1 MRDQEQRAR
10 IARQPPLEPQHRVE
24 VEMIG
29 RLVEQQQVGAAH
41 QRLCEIEA
49 HAPAA
54 GEFRD
59 RPCEVAGR
67 ETQARKQ
74 ARGAR
79 RRRVAVDGLDTGMRR
94 GDSEP
99 VVRLLG
105 RAQRRLD
112 RRAARRRR
120 PARTR
125 AQPAAKRMSPA
136 RPMRCASCRGMS
148 TVAGLGRKLAPQ
160 QREQARLAAAV
171 RPDHA
176 DAPAGM
182 ELQRRVLDQSARAAG
197 KAQVL
202 ELNHAAGVC
211 ASGGRAF

>member
-1 MRDQEQRAR
+1 
-10 IARQPPLEPQHRVE
+10 
-24 VEMIG
+24 MIG

-49 HAPAA
+49 HPPAA
-54 GEFRD
+54 GEIRD
-59 RPCEVAGR
+59 RPCEVSGR
-67 ETQARKQ
+67 ETQAREQ
-74 ARGAR
+74 ARCAR
-79 RRRVAVDGLDTGMRR
+79 RRRVAVHGLDAGMRR
-94 GDSEP
+94 GDGEP

-112 RRAARRRR
+112 GPQLGVAVQHELERSLRRGRCLLRHRCDAPVSRHAA
-120 PARTR
+120 
-125 AQPAAKRMSPA
+125 
-136 RPMRCASCRGMS
+136 
-148 TVAGLGRKLAPQ
+148 VAGFGRKLAPQ

-176 DAPAGM
+176 DTPAGM